1 MMEVLFVVMSLLM
14 IYAYWSYLK
23 EMKEKLKDL
32 DP

>member
-1 MMEVLFVVMSLLM
+1 MMEVLFVGMSLLM

>member
-1 MMEVLFVVMSLLM
+1 MMEVLFLVMSLLM

-23 EMKEKLKDL
+23 EMKEELDKL

>member
-1 MMEVLFVVMSLLM
+1 MMEVLFVGMTLLM

-23 EMKEKLKDL
+23 EMKEELDKL